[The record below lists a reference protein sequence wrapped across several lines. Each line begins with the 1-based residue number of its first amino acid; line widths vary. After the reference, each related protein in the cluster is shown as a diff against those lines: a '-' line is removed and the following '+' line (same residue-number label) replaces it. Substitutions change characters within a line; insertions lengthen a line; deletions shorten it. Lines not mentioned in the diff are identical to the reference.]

1 MKISRVFC
9 LVFGLVLCP
18 VCEAK
23 LGLALAPYVWA
34 SNLAKDTAQTLV
46 AYKLSLATKALAMI
60 TGNRSF
66 RATISYDSQLERYED
81 APAAAVEDD
90 LVRGALRRVASITA
104 PPNPVHVEN
113 EVKVEWQ
120 PSVTKPAMRL
130 PTLPPMP
137 RVVPMIVAPDVFP
150 KIVVPHLPWI
160 FVPKLWVPK
169 SVMSEVAFPDVV
181 QSKLDLLTSKMN
193 NLGSKSAAILGGPK
207 YASGYVQGGFRV
219 GHGPGPIADVQL
231 GSNPEPTPVSP
242 VKPRQF
248 TVVQENPQ
256 LEQNVTT
263 ASAPANHSR
272 PVRSVDAGEMG
283 RYFRFIQANDEG
295 RCVAL
300 MVCSMAAHPQHF
312 GVYGRKVADFFD
324 DVKPSAFSPVAP
336 YKEASRVGRS
346 GRSCRSR
353 YSACRMDPKY
363 LARLGESHVH
373 VL

>member
-34 SNLAKDTAQTLV
+34 SNLAKDAAQTLV

-66 RATISYDSQLERYED
+66 RATISYDSHLERYGD

-90 LVRGALRRVASITA
+90 LVRGALRSVASITA
-104 PPNPVHVEN
+104 APNPVHVEN
-113 EVKVEWQ
+113 EVKVEWL
-120 PSVTKPAMRL
+120 PSVTKPAIRL
-130 PTLPPMP
+130 HTLPPMP
-137 RVVPMIVAPDVFP
+137 KVVVP
-150 KIVVPHLPWI
+150 KIVVPAAFPKI
-160 FVPKLWVPK
+160 AVPKLPRIVVPNLIVPK
-169 SVMSEVAFPDVV
+169 IVMSEIAVPDVL
-181 QSKLDLLTSKMN
+181 QSKVDLLTRKIN

-207 YASGYVQGGFRV
+207 YASGYLQGGFRV
-219 GHGPGPIADVQL
+219 GHGGGPAADVQL
-231 GSNPEPTPVSP
+231 GSNPEPTPASP
-242 VKPRQF
+242 VQPRALYK
-248 TVVQENPQ
+248 NAQ

-263 ASAPANHSR
+263 VWAPVNHSR
-272 PVRSVDAGEMG
+272 PVRSVDASVMG
-283 RYFRFIQANDEG
+283 RYFRFIEANDEG

-300 MVCSMAAHPQHF
+300 MVCSMAADPQHF
-312 GVYGRKVADFFD
+312 GVYGRKVIGFFD
-324 DVKPSAFSPVAP
+324 DAKPSALSPVAP

-363 LARLGESHVH
+363 LAQLGESHIH
-373 VL
+373 ML

>member
-9 LVFGLVLCP
+9 LVFGLFLCP

-34 SNLAKDTAQTLV
+34 SNLAKDAAQTLV

-104 PPNPVHVEN
+104 APNPVHVEN
-113 EVKVEWQ
+113 EVKVVWL
-120 PSVTKPAMRL
+120 PSMTKPAIRL

-137 RVVPMIVAPDVFP
+137 KVIVS
-150 KIVVPHLPWI
+150 KIVVPKVVVPLLPRI
-160 FVPKLWVPK
+160 VVPKLMIPK
-169 SVMSEVAFPDVV
+169 IVMSEVAVPDVV
-181 QSKLDLLTSKMN
+181 QSKVDLLTSKFN

-219 GHGPGPIADVQL
+219 GHGAGPVADVHL
-231 GSNPEPTPVSP
+231 HSNPEPTPVSP
-242 VKPRQF
+242 VKPRQL
-248 TVVQENPQ
+248 TVAQDNPQ

-263 ASAPANHSR
+263 MSAAVNHSR
-272 PVRSVDAGEMG
+272 PVRSVDAGVMG

-324 DVKPSAFSPVAP
+324 DVKPSVFSPVAP

-353 YSACRMDPKY
+353 YSTCRVDPKY
-363 LARLGESHVH
+363 LAQLGESHVH